1 MKSVKK
7 EPVDKP
13 GTGGR
18 NLIGHFQKVAQT
30 LEKSGLD
37 PATVKKISGSISIIR
52 SFLGCTADQ
61 AMLFSVIFIL
71 NFRQQAVTFSDMA
84 EFLECSEFDIV
95 RYLPDLEDLVR
106 RRLLRTER
114 DRSNRRS
121 MLSEISY
128 FVTRDILDAVFIG
141 RKARVKDKS
150 PVTAADL
157 LLQFREMAGEQE
169 ENRLT
174 FDELS
179 EDVLVQ
185 VENNSEL
192 DLAGKLRKEKFDI
205 HDLMLFLHVCT
216 ETMEGKDEVDLD
228 NACNSL
234 FENSAVKFDVKRSLI
249 RGNSQLIIKGL
260 IKLQDG
266 CFRSDREVL
275 LTEKAAGV
283 PTSSHRNAPKIS
295 CRYVLLQRS
304 IKSF

>member
-106 RRLLRTER
+106 KRLLRTEGTGATGGPCSV
-114 DRSNRRS
+114 RSVISLPGIFS
-121 MLSEISY
+121 MRFLS
-128 FVTRDILDAVFIG
+128 G
-141 RKARVKDKS
+141 
-150 PVTAADL
+150 
-157 LLQFREMAGEQE
+157 
-169 ENRLT
+169 
-174 FDELS
+174 
-179 EDVLVQ
+179 
-185 VENNSEL
+185 
-192 DLAGKLRKEKFDI
+192 GKP
-205 HDLMLFLHVCT
+205 
-216 ETMEGKDEVDLD
+216 G
-228 NACNSL
+228 
-234 FENSAVKFDVKRSLI
+234 
-249 RGNSQLIIKGL
+249 
-260 IKLQDG
+260 
-266 CFRSDREVL
+266 
-275 LTEKAAGV
+275 
-283 PTSSHRNAPKIS
+283 
-295 CRYVLLQRS
+295 
-304 IKSF
+304 